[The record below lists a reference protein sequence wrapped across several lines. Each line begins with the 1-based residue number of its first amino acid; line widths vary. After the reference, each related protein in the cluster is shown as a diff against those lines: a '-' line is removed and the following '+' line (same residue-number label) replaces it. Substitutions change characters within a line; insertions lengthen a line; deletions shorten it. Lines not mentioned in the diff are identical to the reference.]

1 MVQASPGLSVLA
13 SLVQQAPTGK
23 QILVFSYASNGNAP
37 LMAPVQMT
45 IKPDSRRT
53 RETFTS
59 ISDEYFDQGGAIV
72 IAAIRFDATSKAA
85 HAVMVVY
92 DERGIPVQLKTM
104 VKHIQVSKDHAYL
117 VASPVPEA
125 TLAFISSQL
134 TAPSCK
140 LFKGKHR
147 VVNFLVDIVV

>member
-1 MVQASPGLSVLA
+1 MKAGYKNTWVGW
-13 SLVQQAPTGK
+13 LV
-23 QILVFSYASNGNAP
+23 S
-37 LMAPVQMT
+37 
-45 IKPDSRRT
+45 
-53 RETFTS
+53 
-59 ISDEYFDQGGAIV
+59 EYFDQGGAIV
-72 IAAIRFDATSKAA
+72 IAAIRFDATIKAA

>member
-1 MVQASPGLSVLA
+1 MKAGYKNTWVGW
-13 SLVQQAPTGK
+13 LV
-23 QILVFSYASNGNAP
+23 S
-37 LMAPVQMT
+37 
-45 IKPDSRRT
+45 
-53 RETFTS
+53 
-59 ISDEYFDQGGAIV
+59 EYFDQGGAIV

-92 DERGIPVQLKTM
+92 DERGVPVQLKTM
-104 VKHIQVSKDHAYL
+104 VKTLPEFFKHIQGTEDHAYL